1 MLVAPRMMLMRLCRL
16 LQWENSV
23 WLVGLVAA
31 LVGLGVG
38 SALNGFD
45 ESMVKGVTAR
55 FSLLGDK
62 TAPVYSRII
71 TFTPALTEIVY
82 ALDQGHR
89 VVGTSSF
96 VTYPTDAALLP
107 RVGGIVDPN
116 LELITQLDP
125 DLILTQ
131 GVIPGLESIRGGMSA
146 HVENLSI
153 ETLDE
158 LYETITQIGSLLAC
172 PADAKILTL
181 RLRLELAEVAK
192 MAGKRA
198 VRKVFICLGR
208 DPGRAARLFTTG
220 RGSFISEI
228 VSIAGGV
235 NVFQELGARYREV
248 SGEEVLARTPD
259 VVLDFGGG
267 WAAERSMTA
276 VLAAWQSLFPRES
289 VRIVVITEDY
299 VLYPGPRLGLL
310 ARTIADSLSEECR

>member
-1 MLVAPRMMLMRLCRL
+1 MALRKTIMRICRL
-16 LQWENSV
+16 LQWENAV

-31 LVGLGVG
+31 LGGLGAG
-38 SALNGFD
+38 SVLNGLD
-45 ESMVKGVTAR
+45 ESLRKGITSR
-55 FSLLGDK
+55 FSSHGDQ
-62 TAPVYSRII
+62 TAQAYSRII

-82 ALDQGHR
+82 ALDQGYR

-96 VTYPTDAALLP
+96 VTYPADAALLP

-131 GVIPGLESIRGGMSA
+131 GVIPGLESIRGGMSV
-146 HVENLSI
+146 HVANLSI

-158 LYETITQIGSLLAC
+158 LYEIITQIGSLLTC

-192 MAGKRA
+192 MAENRA

-228 VSIAGGV
+228 VHIAGGV

-276 VLAAWQSLFPRES
+276 VLEAWQSLFPRES

-299 VLYPGPRLGLL
+299 AFYPGPRLGLL
-310 ARTIADSLSEECR
+310 ARTIMDSLSEECR